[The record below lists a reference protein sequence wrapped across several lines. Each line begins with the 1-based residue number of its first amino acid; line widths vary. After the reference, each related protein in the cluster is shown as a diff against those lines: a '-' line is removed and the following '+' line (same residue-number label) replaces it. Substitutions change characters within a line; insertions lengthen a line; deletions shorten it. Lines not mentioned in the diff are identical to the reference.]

1 MLLTVVR
8 PPTVVLY
15 GADPI
20 DCIIGGIRLKQ
31 TSLLS
36 GSSTWERG
44 KRGEVGGFS
53 YASKRRLR
61 EAIWSVTPAV
71 LARKDRQ
78 KKAWISPASFIT
90 LTYPATFEPD
100 TAICKVHLQTWWKR
114 IVRAWPDSWGFWV
127 IEQQSRGAWHFHLLV
142 RWPGETSRRAWL
154 ERMAWVSRTWA
165 DVVAEGGRADDDHL
179 KAGTRVD
186 RVVTVDKLTEYVAK
200 PGTKIVT
207 RKSDGLAREL
217 TKHAQK
223 ETAGQG
229 RWWGIFSRANYK
241 KSAQTVVAHLPEKT
255 RIRLARQVNLV
266 WQSHAERHGFDFEHH
281 PTWVSGALAEEALH
295 RAGLTQ
301 ADLFTELISMD
312 GEELTLADFG
322 DAAEA

>member
-1 MLLTVVR
+1 MVR

-229 RWWGIFSRANYK
+229 RCGGASSPGRTTRNRRRLLSR
-241 KSAQTVVAHLPEKT
+241 TC
-255 RIRLARQVNLV
+255 RR
-266 WQSHAERHGFDFEHH
+266 RHGSGW
-281 PTWVSGALAEEALH
+281 PAKLTWSGNRSPSARVLTSSITPAWASGALAEEALH